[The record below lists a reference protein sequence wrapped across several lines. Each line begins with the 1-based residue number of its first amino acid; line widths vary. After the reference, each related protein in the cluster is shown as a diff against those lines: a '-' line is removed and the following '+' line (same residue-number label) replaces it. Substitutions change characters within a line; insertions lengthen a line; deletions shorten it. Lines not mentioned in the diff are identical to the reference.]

1 MKNNIKSNTMRNN
14 KHFDLLDY
22 VPAVLL
28 FCTFALIIC
37 KHFGL

>member
-1 MKNNIKSNTMRNN
+1 MNSN